1 MSAVTL
7 CPPISFNSN
16 LHHCQVKYPK
26 HLLEGCLFWK
36 ITHETGPLGPA
47 PLSGSYFPLNEVALA
62 SVNRMSLSL
71 GGQVHWCLSGAAA
84 EEALSGQLGPLHPH
98 RSRSTSGCIV
108 GRWLWLW
115 CGVALGCGTA
125 YRQRARMRPVTS
137 RTERKA

>member
-62 SVNRMSLSL
+62 SVNRMSLFL
-71 GGQVHWCLSGAAA
+71 GGRVHPGLQA
-84 EEALSGQLGPLHPH
+84 EAWALEP
-98 RSRSTSGCIV
+98 
-108 GRWLWLW
+108 
-115 CGVALGCGTA
+115 GVSVELLL
-125 YRQRARMRPVTS
+125 QRL
-137 RTERKA
+137 